1 MYRDNSEIEK
11 PNDEDRIWRHMDF
24 TKFVSLLHS
33 SALHFTRVDKLEDPF
48 EGSFPRVNVR
58 LRSKRFKGNMPPKD
72 IKLLSEFYKQFV
84 KHTFVSCWHLSKY
97 QSAAMWKLY
106 LQSNE
111 GIAIRSTFGKLKE
124 SLKKYKD
131 HDVYIGKVN
140 YIRYTKDLIPE
151 GSLFLYFHKR
161 MSFEHEKE
169 LRAVIQAFSYD
180 KEGDIDWSKSP
191 HGSGLNVSV
200 NLNILIERIVLAPFC
215 PSWQMEVVKS
225 VLNKYDLKKPVS
237 RSLLYVKGDRIVY

>member
-11 PNDEDRIWRHMDF
+11 PNDEDRIWRYMDF
-24 TKFVSLLHS
+24 TKFVSMLHS

-48 EGSFPRVNVR
+48 EGSYPRVNVR
-58 LRSKRFKGNMPPKD
+58 IRPQKYKGKMPPKD

-84 KHTFVSCWHLSKY
+84 KHTFVSCWHLNKN

-111 GIAIRSTFGKLKE
+111 GIAIRSTFGKLRK

-131 HDVYIGKVN
+131 HDVYIGIVK
-140 YIRYTKDLIPE
+140 YISYSKDVIPE
-151 GSLFLYFHKR
+151 GSLFPYFHKR
-161 MSFEHEKE
+161 LSFEHEKE

-180 KEGDIDWSKSP
+180 KKGDIDWSKSP
-191 HGSGLNVSV
+191 YRSGLNVPID
-200 NLNILIERIVLAPFC
+200 LNILIDRIVLAPLC
-215 PSWQMEVVKS
+215 PSWQKEVIKS
-225 VLNKYDLKKPVS
+225 VLDRYGLKKSVV
-237 RSLLYVKGDRIVY
+237 RSLLYEKGDRIVY